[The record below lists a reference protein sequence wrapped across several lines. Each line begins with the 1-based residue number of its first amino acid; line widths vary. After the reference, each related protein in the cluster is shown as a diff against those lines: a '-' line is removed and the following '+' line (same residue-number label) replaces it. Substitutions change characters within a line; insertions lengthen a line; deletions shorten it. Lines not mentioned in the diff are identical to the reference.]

1 MKVEKLIDKKDS
13 LYEYTKFVNEIRNG
27 RKLTQFSELG
37 QYRHNLKLLFNCSC
51 FKNKEVV
58 RQDEVDMAVTLV
70 KELGDI
76 KLNKKIIDT
85 LEESLYSRFTYL
97 INGLAFLYKPQIIID
112 DFDLYIKISNKIFLD
127 SIYSWYFTTIDT
139 GNDELNQIYE
149 YMKTICTVQ
158 EAIYSSFIRS
168 KFVQFIFGCIHYYN
182 TFSSDYVSD
191 LVKDEDY
198 YLNKLMVSGCSLFN
212 KDGNYDLEK
221 AKFIFENFN
230 DIFTK
235 EQIYIR

>member
-1 MKVEKLIDKKDS
+1 MHTNPSQD
-13 LYEYTKFVNEIRNG
+13 
-27 RKLTQFSELG
+27 
-37 QYRHNLKLLFNCSC
+37 LLFNCSC

-97 INGLAFLYKPQIIID
+97 INDLAFLYKPQIMID

-168 KFVQFIFGCIHYYN
+168 KFVQFIFGCVHYYN
-182 TFSSDYVSD
+182 TFFKNSPVYDS
-191 LVKDEDY
+191 LHFAIC
-198 YLNKLMVSGCSLFN
+198 SGVPVAMIVPPLSPPS
-212 KDGNYDLEK
+212 GPRS
-221 AKFIFENFN
+221 I
-230 DIFTK
+230 I
-235 EQIYIR
+235 